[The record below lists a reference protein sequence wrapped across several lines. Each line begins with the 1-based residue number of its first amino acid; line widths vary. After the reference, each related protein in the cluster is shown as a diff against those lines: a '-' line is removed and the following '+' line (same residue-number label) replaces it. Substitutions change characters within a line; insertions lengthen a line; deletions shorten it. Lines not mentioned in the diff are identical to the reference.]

1 MKKLF
6 PLLLLMAMISG
17 CSQAPVVI
25 TDQLQAS
32 WHAHRDQLMKL
43 NDWSIQGKVGL
54 YTPDEA
60 WPGELQWQQNSD
72 QYDVRI
78 IAPLGAGTLRV
89 FSVEGGVVLEHSSEA
104 GQRFSPD
111 PESLLQQQFGWQIP
125 IRHLRYWMVGLPSP
139 LSTISGDYQLD
150 QQGRLQSLLQSGWKI
165 EFSRYKKTA
174 GMVLPTRV
182 LMEYEDLS
190 VKFIVRKW
198 QI

>member
-1 MKKLF
+1 MRIPL
-6 PLLLLMAMISG
+6 PLLLLVVVISG
-17 CSQAPVVI
+17 CSKTPIVM

-32 WHAHRDQLMKL
+32 WHAHRDNIKKL
-43 NDWSIQGKVGL
+43 TDWSIQGKVGL

-78 IAPLGAGTLRV
+78 IAPLGAGTMRV

-111 PESLLQQQFGWQIP
+111 PESLLQQQFGWNIP

-139 LSTISGDYQLD
+139 LASVKGEFQLD
-150 QQGRLQSLLQSGWKI
+150 PQGRLQTLSQAGWTI
-165 EFSRYKKTA
+165 NFSRYKPSA
-174 GMVLPTRV
+174 GMMLPGKV

-190 VKFIVRKW
+190 VKVVVRKW